1 MKSNLRTN
9 IIASD
14 LPTDGSHWKP
24 APCITAPNI
33 PYPHLINLIKLRTS
47 NHKLAI
53 QQLRQVYPIVPR
65 ASRTCPL
72 CRSGDVQG
80 ERHMM
85 FDCPTLATAR
95 LQYHVVFGAHVEMKA
110 ACTNPLIAAPLASF
124 VHNHVT
130 TAP

>member
-1 MKSNLRTN
+1 MLGLPLIYPLMAATGSLPHALLQPIFRTHISSTSSSFAPATTNL
-9 IIASD
+9 
-14 LPTDGSHWKP
+14 
-24 APCITAPNI
+24 
-33 PYPHLINLIKLRTS
+33 PYDNFVKCTPLYHGHPGHALFAYL
-47 NHKLAI
+47 
-53 QQLRQVYPIVPR
+53 VM
-65 ASRTCPL
+65 SR
-72 CRSGDVQG
+72 D

-110 ACTNPLIAAPLASF
+110 AFTNPLIAAPLASF